1 MDDDEQRAFVYTA
14 IAVAVCAFGALVVL
28 IYAILS
34 R

>member
-1 MDDDEQRAFVYTA
+1 MDDDEQRAFVHTA
-14 IAVAVCAFGALVVL
+14 IAVAVCAFGALGVL